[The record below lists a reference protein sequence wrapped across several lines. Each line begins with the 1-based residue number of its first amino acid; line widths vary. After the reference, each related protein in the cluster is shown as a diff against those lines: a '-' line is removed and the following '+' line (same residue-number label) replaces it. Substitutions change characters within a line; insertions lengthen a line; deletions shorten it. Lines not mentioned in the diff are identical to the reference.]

1 MKADDHILAATTAL
15 GGGATAFALA
25 CLLRLG
31 IGQDQVFALVG
42 ALVGA
47 SATVAGAA
55 WLADRNRRL
64 ERDAEAELMVAEYGR
79 VQSAANAAQEVEPV
93 GGGVWPPDYRPRI
106 HHLADVAGGVHA
118 VAAEA
123 LVHARALSFVQRA
136 SVRRVQYAIDEFL
149 SFYTN
154 ANAEGDLDPMDERS
168 YPAATADIVDEVQAA
183 IAALTGRGPRIEK
196 AQGVKTTGPTAP

>member
-1 MKADDHILAATTAL
+1 MKADDYILSATTAL

-25 CLLRLG
+25 YLLRLG

-64 ERDAEAELMVAEYGR
+64 ERDAEAKLMVAEYGR
-79 VQSAANAAQEVEPV
+79 LLAAANAAQEVEPV
-93 GGGVWPPDYRPRI
+93 AGGIWPPDYRPRI
-106 HHLADVAGGVHA
+106 HHLVDVAGGVHA
-118 VAAEA
+118 VAVEA

-136 SVRRVQYAIDEFL
+136 SVRRVQYAIDEL
-149 SFYTN
+149 LRFYTD

-168 YPAATADIVDEVQAA
+168 YPDATADVVEEARAA
-183 IAALTGRGPRIEK
+183 IAAL
-196 AQGVKTTGPTAP
+196 ANA